1 MSLTRKFK
9 EWKNPP
15 QLETKVDGFIL
26 SLTKHQ
32 SALMYDIS
40 DTGELTQ
47 TSEEGY
53 YVVAMRRTGE
63 NPEYPGV
70 ENVKFHFAYA
80 QKYSGMQDDFGIDW
94 DVMCLKHDCRYTRFE
109 IVEEVNPAGPRHH
122 LDNVPEHHAVK
133 LKVHYLDGKGQAK
146 HAFRE
151 VEGWVR
157 KSELEA
163 PAWDG
168 ITGTTPDERRALW
181 ESRAADE
188 IVLKGDM
195 TVRKPLRLKRQS

>member
-1 MSLTRKFK
+1 MSLSRKFR

-26 SLTKHQ
+26 SLTKRAP
-32 SALMYDIS
+32 SGDKWFY
-40 DTGELTQ
+40 E
-47 TSEEGY
+47 
-53 YVVAMRRTGE
+53 VRMRRTGE

-70 ENVKFHFAYA
+70 ENVTFLFTHAA
-80 QKYSGMQDDFGIDW
+80 QGAGMRSDTGMDANL
-94 DVMCLKHDCRYTRFE
+94 MYLNHDCRYTRFE
-109 IVEEVNPAGPRHH
+109 IVEDINPAGPRHH

-133 LKVHYLDGKGQAK
+133 LKVHYLDGKEQAK
-146 HAFRE
+146 QAFCE

-168 ITGTTPDERRALW
+168 ITGTTPEDRRVLW
-181 ESRAADE
+181 EGRAADE

-195 TVRKPLRLKRQS
+195 TVKKPLRLKKQP